1 MSEVVSEWRTSIGD
15 EKMLTVDE
23 TEFQEHF
30 QEYMNRVTVDRE
42 AIAVI
47 RENGKNVV
55 VMPEAVFENLR
66 ENLFVLGSKVNYDWL
81 MESKGQL
88 EKK

>member
-1 MSEVVSEWRTSIGD
+1 
-15 EKMLTVDE
+15 MLTVDE